1 MSLFAD
7 LKSAGELLG
16 AEGPF
21 AHHID
26 GFAPRI
32 QQQQMSDAVEQAL
45 DNQSV
50 LVCEAGTGTGKTFAY
65 LVPALR
71 FGKRVIISTGTKT
84 LQDQLFHRDLPTVQ
98 KALVIP
104 ARVTMLKGRSN
115 YLCIHRLDLLEHS
128 GSAHAKHLIDDF
140 QAIRQWAGKTSTG
153 DVAEI
158 TGIDDDAPIWP
169 QVTSTSENCLGQE
182 CNVFS
187 DCHVVKA
194 RKRAQ
199 EADVVVINHHLLFSD
214 MVLKEEGFGE
224 LLPSADAFIIDEAH
238 QLPEIASNFFGQ
250 FLSGR
255 QLLDL
260 GRDVIA
266 EQLTEAGDMPALA
279 RAAQDLEKE
288 LYDFRLAL
296 GMKKQRAPWSEIRD
310 LPAVKGSMETIETQL
325 QTLSDQLEE
334 AAVRGKGLESCWQ
347 RSLELIHRLQ
357 AFSQANEEERIQWYE
372 TTRRSFMLHD
382 TPMNIAET
390 FDKHARRYKSA
401 WVYTSATLA
410 VGDNFDHF
418 TKRLG
423 VENAETAR
431 WDSPFNFRDNSV
443 LYLPEDLPEPN
454 SPQHVEAVVDKALP
468 ILEACGGGAFMLF
481 TSHRALRR
489 AAELLEEKGF
499 EAPLLIQGNSPRNEL
514 LDTFRRLGNAV
525 LLGTSSFWEGV
536 DVRGEA
542 LSCVIIDK
550 LPFVTPDDPVLQA
563 RMDALKKSGGNPFRD
578 FLLPNAVIT
587 LKQGSGRLIR
597 DVNDR
602 GVLMLCDPRLVT
614 KSYGKT
620 FLKNMPP
627 MRRTRDESKV
637 VGFCGAMKAKN
648 SSSVTPAKAEISE
661 P

>member
-1 MSLFAD
+1 MAHFAD
-7 LKSAGELLG
+7 LKSPADLLSVD
-16 AEGPF
+16 GPL
-21 AHHID
+21 AHHIK

-32 QQQQMSDAVEQAL
+32 QQQQMSDAVENTL
-45 DNQSV
+45 DNQGV

-71 FGKRVIISTGTKT
+71 SGKRVIISTGTRT

-98 KALVIP
+98 KALAISV
-104 ARVTMLKGRSN
+104 RVTMLKGRSN
-115 YLCIHRLDLLEHS
+115 YLCNHRLDLLEHS
-128 GSAHAKHLIDDF
+128 GNAHVRHLLDDF
-140 QAIRQWAGKTSTG
+140 QAIRQWAGKTGTG
-153 DVAEI
+153 DVAEV
-158 TGIDDDAPIWP
+158 TGIDDNAPIWP
-169 QVTSTSENCLGQE
+169 LVTSTSENCLGQE
-182 CNVFS
+182 CSLFR

-199 EADVVVINHHLLFSD
+199 EAELVVINHHLLFSD

-266 EQLTEAGDMPALA
+266 EQLNEAGDMPQLVKT
-279 RAAQDLEKE
+279 AQALEKE

-296 GMKKQRAPWSEIRD
+296 GMKKQRAPWRELRD
-310 LPAVKGSMETIETQL
+310 LPAVKAGMEAIEGQL
-325 QTLSDQLEE
+325 QKLSDQLEE
-334 AAVRGKGLESCWQ
+334 AAVRGKGLERCWQ
-347 RSLELIHRLQ
+347 RSLELTYRLQ
-357 AFSQANEEERIQWYE
+357 AFSQANEAERIQWYE

-382 TPMNIAET
+382 TPMNIAAT
-390 FDKHARRYKSA
+390 FHKHAVRYNSA
-401 WVYTSATLA
+401 WIYTSATLA

-418 TKRLG
+418 TTRLG
-423 VENAETAR
+423 VENSETAR

-443 LYLPEDLPEPN
+443 LYLPQDLPEPG
-454 SPQHVEAVVDKALP
+454 SPQHVEAVVEKSLP
-468 ILEACGGGAFMLF
+468 ILDACDGGAFMLF

-550 LPFVTPDDPVLQA
+550 LPFITPDDPVLQA

-587 LKQGSGRLIR
+587 LKQGAGRLIR

-620 FLKNMPP
+620 FLKNLPP
-627 MRRTRDESKV
+627 MRRTRDEAKV
-637 VGFCGAMKAKN
+637 VGFCHSMKRQREREDN
-648 SSSVTPAKAEISE
+648 
-661 P
+661 

>member
-1 MSLFAD
+1 MPPFDD
-7 LKSAGELLG
+7 LKSPADLLG
-16 AEGPF
+16 ADGPF
-21 AHHID
+21 AQQIE

-45 DNQSV
+45 DNRSV
-50 LVCEAGTGTGKTFAY
+50 LVCEAGTGTGKTYAY

-84 LQDQLFHRDLPTVQ
+84 LQDQLFHKDLPTVQ
-98 KALVIP
+98 KALAIP

-115 YLCIHRLDLLEHS
+115 YLCIHRLNLLEHS
-128 GSAHAKHLIDDF
+128 GSAHAKHLASDF
-140 QAIRQWAGKTSTG
+140 HLIQQWAGKTTTG

-158 TGIDDDAPIWP
+158 SGIDDDAPIWP
-169 QVTSTSENCLGQE
+169 HVTSNSENCLGQE
-182 CNVFS
+182 CAKFS

-224 LLPSADAFIIDEAH
+224 LLPAADGFIIDEAH

-266 EQLTEAGDMPALA
+266 EQLNEAGDMPALA
-279 RAAQDLEKE
+279 KSAQALEKE

-296 GMKKQRAPWSEIRD
+296 GMKKQRAPWQELQD
-310 LPAVKGSMETIETQL
+310 LPAVKIAMEALEAQL
-325 QTLSDQLEE
+325 QKLSDQLEE
-334 AAVRGKGLESCWQ
+334 AAVRGKGLESCWK
-347 RSLELIHRLQ
+347 RSLTLMHRLQ
-357 AFSQANEEERIQWYE
+357 QFSRAHDEARIQWYE
-372 TTRRSFMLHD
+372 TTRHSFMLHD

-390 FDKHARRYKSA
+390 FHKHASRYNSA

-410 VGDNFDHF
+410 VGDNFTHF
-418 TKRLG
+418 TARLG
-423 VENAETAR
+423 VENADTAR
-431 WDSPFNFRDNSV
+431 WDSPFDFRNNSV
-443 LYLPEDLPEPN
+443 LYLPEGLPEPS
-454 SPQHVEAVVDKALP
+454 SPQHVEAVVDRSLS
-468 ILEACGGGAFMLF
+468 ILEACEGGAFMLF
-481 TSHRALRR
+481 TSHRALRL

-499 EAPLLIQGNSPRNEL
+499 DAPLLIQGSSPRNEL
-514 LDTFRRLGNAV
+514 LDTFRQLGNAV

-563 RMDALKKSGGNPFRD
+563 RMDALKKNGGNPFRD

-587 LKQGSGRLIR
+587 LKQGAGRLIR

-620 FLKNMPP
+620 FLKNLPP
-627 MRRTRDESKV
+627 MRRTRDEAKV
-637 VGFCGAMKAKN
+637 IGFCGTMKIKK
-648 SSSVTPAKAEISE
+648 VTETP
-661 P
+661 

>member
-1 MSLFAD
+1 MSFPAD
-7 LKSAGELLG
+7 LEGPAELLG
-16 AEGPF
+16 VDGPF
-21 AHHID
+21 AHHIN

-32 QQQQMSDAVEQAL
+32 QQQQMSDAVEHAL
-45 DNQSV
+45 DKQSV

-98 KALVIP
+98 KALAIP

-128 GSAHAKHLIDDF
+128 GSAHAKHLANDF
-140 QAIRQWAGKTSTG
+140 QAVRQWAGKTSTG

-158 TGIDDDAPIWP
+158 TGIDEDAPIWP
-169 QVTSTSENCLGQE
+169 QITSTSENCLGQE
-182 CNVFS
+182 CPSFT

-194 RKRAQ
+194 RRRAQ
-199 EADVVVINHHLLFSD
+199 ESDIVVINHHLLFSD
-214 MVLKEEGFGE
+214 MVLKDEGFGE

-266 EQLTEAGDMPALA
+266 EQINEAGDMPALA
-279 RAAQDLEKE
+279 KIAQQLEKE

-296 GMKKQRAPWSEIRD
+296 GMKKQRAPWHELRD
-310 LPAVKGSMETIETQL
+310 LPAVKLGMEEIEQQL
-325 QTLSDQLEE
+325 QKLSDQLEE
-334 AAVRGKGLESCWQ
+334 AAARGKGLESCWR
-347 RSLELIHRLQ
+347 RSMELLQRLQ

-390 FDKHARRYKSA
+390 FHKHALRYNSA

-418 TKRLG
+418 TSRLG
-423 VENAETAR
+423 VENAETAH

-443 LYLPEDLPEPN
+443 LYLPEGLPEPN
-454 SPQHVEAVVDKALP
+454 STQHVEAVVEKSLP

-489 AAELLEEKGF
+489 AAELLEDEGF
-499 EAPLLIQGNSPRNEL
+499 EYPMLIQGSAPRNEL

-536 DVRGEA
+536 DVRGDA

-587 LKQGSGRLIR
+587 LKQGAGRLIR
-597 DVNDR
+597 DVDDR
-602 GVLMLCDPRLVT
+602 GVLMLCDPRLIT

-620 FLKNMPP
+620 FLKNLPP
-627 MRRTRDESKV
+627 MRRTRDEAKV
-637 VGFCGAMKAKN
+637 VGFLKSREK
-648 SSSVTPAKAEISE
+648 SE
-661 P
+661 R

>member
-1 MSLFAD
+1 MSLPAD
-7 LKSAGELLG
+7 LESSGALLG
-16 AEGPF
+16 ADGPF

-32 QQQQMSDAVEQAL
+32 QQQQMSDAVELAL

-98 KALVIP
+98 KALAIS

-115 YLCIHRLDLLEHS
+115 YLCIHRLDLLEQS
-128 GSAHAKHLIDDF
+128 GSAHAKHLAKDF
-140 QAIRQWAGKTSTG
+140 LAVREWAGKTRSG

-158 TGIDDDAPIWP
+158 KGIDEAAPIWP

-182 CNVFS
+182 CPSFS

-199 EADVVVINHHLLFSD
+199 EADIVVINHHLLFSD
-214 MVLKEEGFGE
+214 MVLREEGFGE
-224 LLPSADAFIIDEAH
+224 LLPSADGFILDEAH

-266 EQLTEAGDMPALA
+266 EQLNEAGDMPVLA
-279 RAAQDLEKE
+279 QSAQQLEKE

-296 GMKKQRAPWSEIRD
+296 GMKKQRAPWQELRD
-310 LPAVKGSMETIETQL
+310 LPAVKLGMEVIETQL
-325 QTLSDQLEE
+325 QKLSDQLEE
-334 AAVRGKGLESCWQ
+334 AAVRGKGLESCWK
-347 RSLELIHRLQ
+347 RSIELMHRLQ
-357 AFSQANEEERIQWYE
+357 AFSQANQEERIQWYE

-382 TPMNIAET
+382 TPMNIAAT
-390 FDKHARRYKSA
+390 FHQHTLRYKSA

-418 TKRLG
+418 TSRLG

-431 WDSPFNFRDNSV
+431 WDSPFDFRSNSV

-454 SPQHVEAVVDKALP
+454 SSQHVEAVIDKSLP
-468 ILEACGGGAFMLF
+468 ILEACGGGAFLLF
-481 TSHRALRR
+481 TSHRALQR
-489 AAELLEEKGF
+489 AAELLEAKGF
-499 EAPLLIQGNSPRNEL
+499 EAPLLIQGSAPRNEL
-514 LDTFRRLGNAV
+514 LDTFRALGNAV

-536 DVRGEA
+536 DVRGDA

-587 LKQGSGRLIR
+587 LKQGAGRLIR

-620 FLKNMPP
+620 FLKNLPP
-627 MRRTRDESKV
+627 MLRTRDESKV
-637 VGFCGAMKAKN
+637 VGFLKMGKKE
-648 SSSVTPAKAEISE
+648 KEKSE
-661 P
+661 R